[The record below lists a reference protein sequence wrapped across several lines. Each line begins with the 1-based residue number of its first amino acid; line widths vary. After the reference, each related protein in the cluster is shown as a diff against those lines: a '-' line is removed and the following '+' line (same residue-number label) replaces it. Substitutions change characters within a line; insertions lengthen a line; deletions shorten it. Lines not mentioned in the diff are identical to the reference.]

1 MTVKSAVISAIAVA
15 CILAAVFSLFAD
27 FNSYDY
33 RSKTVDCDK
42 SGIIFSI
49 TTFDGENESSPFVK
63 CLGHAWLSI
72 DNRSGHPIYIKD
84 YEIENGKAVT
94 FSVWAI
100 SGIEGLV
107 FNLEPHYISKYG
119 RYAGR
124 RSLST
129 NIDESK
135 LKAIEGYIDRN
146 NKWTPGNNCSRW
158 SLELWN
164 EVAGD
169 RLKLKTQTLLYTPKR
184 VSKSFY
190 EFDQIET
197 DRDFSAAKGIFCYRD
212 GVRTELK
219 LCS

>member
-1 MTVKSAVISAIAVA
+1 MTVKSAVISAIAAFVIFGA
-15 CILAAVFSLFAD
+15 FFSLFAD

-72 DNRSGHPIYIKD
+72 DNRSGHPLYIKD
-84 YEIENGKAVT
+84 YEIENGETVT
-94 FSVWAI
+94 FSVWVI

-135 LKAIEGYIDRN
+135 LKAIEGYIDKN

-190 EFDQIET
+190 EFDQIES
-197 DRDFSAAKGIFCYRD
+197 DKDFSTAKGIFCYRD

>member
-1 MTVKSAVISAIAVA
+1 MTVKSAVISAIAVFVIFGA
-15 CILAAVFSLFAD
+15 IFSLFAD

-49 TTFDGENESSPFVK
+49 TTFDGENESSLFVK
-63 CLGHAWLSI
+63 SLGHTWLSI

-84 YEIENGKAVT
+84 YKIESGETVT

-100 SGIEGLV
+100 LDIGGIV
-107 FNLEPHYISKYG
+107 FNLEADYISKYG

-124 RSLST
+124 RSLSM
-129 NIDESK
+129 NIDESDIK
-135 LKAIEGYIDRN
+135 VIEGYIDENDR
-146 NKWTPGNNCSRW
+146 WTPGCNCSRW

-164 EVAGD
+164 KVAGD

-184 VSKSFY
+184 VAKSFY
-190 EFDQIET
+190 EFDKIET

-219 LCS
+219 LC